1 VFDRGP
7 KTKGFTLLELLVV
20 VAIIG
25 LLASV
30 AMGAYQG
37 NLAAVRAAK
46 MIHHYGDS
54 DRLVKSL
61 FANAQ
66 AARAIGGTVVFPAT
80 ANDWLIEINPGN
92 SLAPGGGAAFVTGT
106 GNAQT
111 GAVGV
116 VYTGSFAGNDA
127 VVVLHRPAYS
137 GVAAAST
144 TISM

>member
-1 VFDRGP
+1 M
-7 KTKGFTLLELLVV
+7 V

-30 AMGAYQG
+30 AMGAYQR
-37 NLAAVRAAK
+37 NAATARAAN
-46 MIHHYGDS
+46 MLHHYEDS

-66 AARAIGGTVVFPAT
+66 AARAAGGTVLFPAT
-80 ANDWLIEINPGN
+80 ANEWLSEINPGN
-92 SLAPGGGAAFVTGT
+92 ALAPGGGPAFVTGT

>member
-1 VFDRGP
+1 M
-7 KTKGFTLLELLVV
+7 V

-37 NLAAVRAAK
+37 NVATARAAK
-46 MIHHYGDS
+46 MLHHYGDS

-66 AARAIGGTVVFPAT
+66 AARALGGTVFFPAT
-80 ANDWLIEINPGN
+80 ANEWLSEINPGN
-92 SLAPGGGAAFVTGT
+92 EPAPGGGAAFVTGT
-106 GNAQT
+106 GNTQT

-116 VYTGSFAGNDA
+116 GYTGSFVGNDA
-127 VVVLHRPAYS
+127 QVVLYRPAYS
-137 GVAAAST
+137 GLTAAST

>member
-1 VFDRGP
+1 VFDQVS

-30 AMGAYQG
+30 AIGAYQG
-37 NLAAVRAAK
+37 HLASARAAK
-46 MIHHYGDS
+46 MAHHYADS

-66 AARAIGGTVVFPAT
+66 AARATGGTILVPAT
-80 ANDWLIEINPGN
+80 VNDWLIAIDPGN

-116 VYTGSFAGNDA
+116 LYTGSFAGNDA
-127 VVVLHRPAYS
+127 QVVLHRPAYS
-137 GVAAAST
+137 GMAAAST

>member
-1 VFDRGP
+1 M
-7 KTKGFTLLELLVV
+7 

-30 AMGAYQG
+30 AIGAYQG
-37 NLAAVRAAK
+37 NLAGVRAAK
-46 MIHHYGDS
+46 VVEHYGDS
-54 DRLVKSL
+54 NRLVTSM

-66 AARAIGGTVVFPAT
+66 AARALGRAVSFPSNAT
-80 ANDWLIEINPGN
+80 EWLIEINPGN
-92 SLAPGGGAAFVTGT
+92 SLAPGGGAAFETGT
-106 GNAQT
+106 GNALT

-137 GVAAAST
+137 GVTAAST

>member
-1 VFDRGP
+1 M
-7 KTKGFTLLELLVV
+7 V

-30 AMGAYQG
+30 ALGAYQG
-37 NLAAVRAAK
+37 NVATARAAK
-46 MIHHYGDS
+46 MLHHYGDS

-66 AARAIGGTVVFPAT
+66 ATRAVGGTVVFPAT
-80 ANDWLIEINPGN
+80 ANEWLSEINPGN
-92 SLAPGGGAAFVTGT
+92 ALAPGGGAAFVTGT
-106 GNAQT
+106 GDTQT

-116 VYTGSFAGNDA
+116 VYTGSFVGNDA
-127 VVVLHRPAYS
+127 QVVLYRPAYS
-137 GVAAAST
+137 GLTAAST